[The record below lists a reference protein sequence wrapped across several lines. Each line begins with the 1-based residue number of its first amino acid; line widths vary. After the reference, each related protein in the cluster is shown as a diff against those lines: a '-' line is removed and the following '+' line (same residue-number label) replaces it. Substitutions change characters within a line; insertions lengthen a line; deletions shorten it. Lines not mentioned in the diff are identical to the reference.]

1 MSTRELR
8 IPYPEDLPASAGQTP
23 DEFER
28 EMRFLVAAKLYE
40 MGRITS
46 GRAAEMA
53 NMERVDF
60 LDRLGTYRI
69 SVWNYDREEL
79 EREIEDAQRRART
92 NP

>member
-92 NP
+92 NT

>member
-1 MSTRELR
+1 MSSRELR

-40 MGRITS
+40 LGRVTS
-46 GRAAEMA
+46 GRAAELAQMD
-53 NMERVDF
+53 RVDF
-60 LDRLGTYRI
+60 VDRLGAYHI

-79 EREIEDAQRRART
+79 EREIKEAHRRADEDH
-92 NP
+92 